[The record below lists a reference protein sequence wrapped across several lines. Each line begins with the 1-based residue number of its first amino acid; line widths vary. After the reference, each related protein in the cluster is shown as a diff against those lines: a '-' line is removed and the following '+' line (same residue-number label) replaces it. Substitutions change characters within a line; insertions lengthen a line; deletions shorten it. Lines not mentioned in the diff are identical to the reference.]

1 MTKAEKYY
9 EKYKKD
15 WESKQCKIFFGE
27 HKNEE
32 WFMEKYDPIL
42 SERLKEERRLESQ
55 RNADKFFETFL
66 NGGYNNLNLELDEE
80 VK

>member
-1 MTKAEKYY
+1 
-9 EKYKKD
+9 
-15 WESKQCKIFFGE
+15 
-27 HKNEE
+27 
-32 WFMEKYDPIL
+32 MEKYDPIL

-80 VK
+80 VKKFKKYCIKNNFSHQFDFFLDLSNSTG